1 MSDGQDSQRYSAG
14 ERVLIGIELR
24 DDSGIYDVTAFFV
37 HSDDPNAVITLPG
50 YGGGARQATVY
61 IQNFV
66 TTNTPPGQYVCEYVQ
81 AQDGRGNYS
90 TLHPDISF
98 YVDQQ
103 SAPVDD
109 QGPEMG
115 GWGFPSEEVRVA
127 EMSVIE
133 AEKGDVQQYA
143 NRRPAEIASGTT
155 EDTDANVDTREDTP
169 EAPAPPGDV
178 EEGEQED
185 TQGGAPEDEW
195 VDTQPL
201 VENKINEN
209 ISGMTE
215 ETGAGADIDLHIE
228 RSISGMTEET
238 GSGGDIGA
246 HIESRMDE
254 IAHDVTEETG
264 AEGDPHLHVQRRMD
278 EMAEDIFE
286 ED

>member
-1 MSDGQDSQRYSAG
+1 MSDGSVQQKYSAG
-14 ERVLIGIELR
+14 ERISVGVALQ
-24 DDSGIYDVTAFFV
+24 DDTGIYDVKALFV
-37 HSDDPNAVITLPG
+37 HSDNPNVVLTLPG

-66 TTNTPPGQYVCEYVQ
+66 TTNTLPGQYVCKYIQ

-103 SAPVDD
+103 TASVDD
-109 QGPEMG
+109 EGPELQ
-115 GWGFPSEEVRVA
+115 GWNFPSEEIEVV
-127 EMSVIE
+127 EMSVIH

-143 NRRPAEIASGTT
+143 NRRPAEVASGMT
-155 EDTDANVDTREDTP
+155 EDTD
-169 EAPAPPGDV
+169 
-178 EEGEQED
+178 EQED
-185 TQGGAPEDEW
+185 TQVASPEDEW
-195 VDTQPL
+195 VDTQQY
-201 VENKINEN
+201 VENYISEQ

-215 ETGAGADIDLHIE
+215 DTGAGADIDLHIE
-228 RSISGMTEET
+228 RSMAGMTEET

-264 AEGDPHLHVQRRMD
+264 SEGDPHLHVQRRME
-278 EMAEDIFE
+278 EMAKKIFE
-286 ED
+286 DDD

>member
-1 MSDGQDSQRYSAG
+1 MSDGSDQQRYSAG
-14 ERVLIGIELR
+14 ERISVGVALQ
-24 DDSGIYDVTAFFV
+24 DDTGIYDVTALFV
-37 HSDDPNAVITLPG
+37 HSDTPNAVLTLPG

-66 TTNTPPGQYVCEYVQ
+66 TTNTLPGQYVCKYIQ

-103 SAPVDD
+103 SASLDD
-109 QGPEMG
+109 EGPELQ
-115 GWGFPSEEVRVA
+115 GWSFTSEEIEVV
-127 EMSVIE
+127 EMSVIK

-143 NRRPAEIASGTT
+143 NRRPAEVASGMT
-155 EDTDANVDTREDTP
+155 EDTD
-169 EAPAPPGDV
+169 
-178 EEGEQED
+178 EQED
-185 TQGGAPEDEW
+185 TQVAPPEDEW
-195 VDTQPL
+195 VDTQQY
-201 VENKINEN
+201 VENYISEQ

-215 ETGAGADIDLHIE
+215 DTEAGADIDLHIE
-228 RSISGMTEET
+228 RSIAGMTEET

-278 EMAEDIFE
+278 EMAKDIFE
-286 ED
+286 DD

>member
-1 MSDGQDSQRYSAG
+1 MSDGQEPQRYSPG
-14 ERVLIGIELR
+14 ERVLIGVELR

-37 HSDDPNAVITLPG
+37 HADDPNAAITLPG

-66 TTNTPPGQYVCEYVQ
+66 TTNTPSGQYVCQYLQ
-81 AQDGRGNYS
+81 AQDGKGNYS
-90 TLHPDISF
+90 ILHPDISF
-98 YVDQQ
+98 YVDGQ
-103 SAPVDD
+103 SAPADD
-109 QGPEMG
+109 EGPEMG

-127 EMSVIE
+127 EMSVIQ

-143 NRRPAEIASGTT
+143 NRRASEIASGAN
-155 EDTDANVDTREDTP
+155 EDANVEAREDTP
-169 EAPAPPGDV
+169 EAPAPPGDI
-178 EEGEQED
+178 E
-185 TQGGAPEDEW
+185 EDEW

-201 VENKINEN
+201 VEGKINEG
-209 ISGMTE
+209 ISEMTE
-215 ETGAGADIDLHIE
+215 DTGAGADIDLHIE

-246 HIESRMDE
+246 HIDSRMDE

-278 EMAEDIFE
+278 EMAEKIFE